1 MYGETPGRRR
11 FQDIRHHK
19 ALVREQVRNPEK
31 PPRRPA
37 ERVSGKGRSR
47 VLKTGGPATVIAR
60 FI

>member
-1 MYGETPGRRR
+1 MYGKTPGRRR

-19 ALVREQVRNPEK
+19 ALIREQVGNPEK

-47 VLKTGGPATVIAR
+47 VLKTLIPR